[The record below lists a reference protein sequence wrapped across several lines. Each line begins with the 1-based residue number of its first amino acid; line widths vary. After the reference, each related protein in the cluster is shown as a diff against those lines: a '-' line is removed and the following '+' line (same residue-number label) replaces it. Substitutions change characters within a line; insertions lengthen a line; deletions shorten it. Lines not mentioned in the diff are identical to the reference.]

1 VKFVTIIIFMLGL
14 VACDP
19 YGFGFKKN
27 PAYVLNEAFKDI
39 KNQDVEGFLDMT
51 GKEAFCIYGNP
62 AGIDYLNRNVDFK
75 LANLVIEPK
84 MLNEKHLKAATW
96 AGGFW
101 SYHNERYMVNIN
113 SKETKKTLIQA
124 IVDCDYGT
132 DHKDN
137 KYLDPS
143 YSWRKFKSK
152 ECKLV
157 KIIPVFFEPLP
168 VHKQCEILQVIVPNT
183 KLHLTL

>member
-1 VKFVTIIIFMLGL
+1 VKLVTIIIFMLGL
-14 VACDP
+14 VGCDP

-27 PAYVLNEAFKDI
+27 PAFILNEAFKNI
-39 KNQDVEGFLDMT
+39 KNQDIDGYLDVT

-75 LANLVIEPK
+75 IENLVIEPK

-96 AGGFW
+96 ASGFW

-113 SKETKKTLIQA
+113 SRATKKTLIQA
-124 IVDCDYGT
+124 IVDCDFGSEQ
-132 DHKDN
+132 KN
-137 KYLDPS
+137 PKYLDPS
-143 YSWRKFKSK
+143 YSTKKFKSK

-157 KIIPVFFEPLP
+157 KIIPAVFEALP
-168 VHKQCEILQVIVPNT
+168 VQRHCENLQVIVPNT
-183 KLHLTL
+183 QQMLSL